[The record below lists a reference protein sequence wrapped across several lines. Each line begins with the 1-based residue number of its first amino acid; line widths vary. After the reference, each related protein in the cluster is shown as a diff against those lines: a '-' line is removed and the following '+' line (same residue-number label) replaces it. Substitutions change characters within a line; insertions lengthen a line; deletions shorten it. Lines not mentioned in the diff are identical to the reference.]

1 MQTAISRFLFHLKN
15 ERNLSP
21 ETLRAYQNDLA
32 QFADFATQGGKVPV
46 SPEGI
51 DRNLLRSFLS
61 DLLRHGTDPVSI
73 ARKASALRTFFKYL
87 CREEVI
93 SQNPTVGLKLPKRTR
108 RVPGFLSE
116 KDAETLMNAPASDK
130 EALLRDR
137 AILELLYG
145 GGLRAS
151 ELVNLNLGDV
161 DLKDSS
167 LKVSGKGR
175 KQRLMPLGSYA
186 SRALEAYLGSRNAT
200 PNTQHPTP
208 LFLTKKGLRLTTAG
222 LRTLVKKNI
231 RMVTPATK
239 ASPHVLRHTFATHL
253 LNKGADLRAVKELLG
268 HSRLSTTQIYTH
280 IAMDRLKQVYD
291 QAHPRSGREE

>member
-1 MQTAISRFLFHLKN
+1 MQTAISRFLFHLRN

-21 ETLRAYQNDLA
+21 ETLRAYQGDLA
-32 QFADFATQGGKVPV
+32 QFADFASQGGKVPV
-46 SPEGI
+46 SPPGI

-73 ARKASALRTFFKYL
+73 ARKASSLRTFFKYL

-116 KDAETLMNAPASDK
+116 KDAKALMDAPGSDK
-130 EALLRDR
+130 EAVLRDR

-151 ELVNLNLGDV
+151 ELVNLNLRDV
-161 DLKDSS
+161 DLKGSS

-175 KQRLMPLGSYA
+175 KQRLVPLGSYA
-186 SRALEAYLGSRNAT
+186 SRALETYLGSRLLALDSRN
-200 PNTQHPTP
+200 PTP
-208 LFLTKKGLRLTTAG
+208 MFTSKSGRRLTTAG
-222 LRTLVKKNI
+222 LRVLVKRNI

-239 ASPHVLRHTFATHL
+239 GSPHVLRHTFATHL

-280 IAMDRLKQVYD
+280 VAMDRLKQVYD